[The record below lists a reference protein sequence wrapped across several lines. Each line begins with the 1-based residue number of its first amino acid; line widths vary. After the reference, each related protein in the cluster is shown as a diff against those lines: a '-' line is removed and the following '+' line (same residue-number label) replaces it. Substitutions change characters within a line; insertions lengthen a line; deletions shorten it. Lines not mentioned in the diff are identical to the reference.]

1 MITIWNSLLDC
12 FENEN
17 WRNHAMYM
25 KNYEDGDEEKIIPL
39 LQRVFTRGQFDLE
52 LWNWQY
58 KQNPSGFFNNIW
70 MMIDND
76 EVVGHYAIIPQ
87 RMIISG
93 RQCLGAQS
101 LQTATH
107 ESYRR
112 RGIFKKLAEKTYQQA
127 KERGI
132 LIIYGFA
139 VEASYY
145 GFVKYL
151 EWKYF
156 FALPQMITILNIDE
170 FFEDAKTSKFLF
182 KLRARFKRKRKE
194 IGESP
199 LKIEQ
204 VSRFDEE
211 YESFWNQNRK
221 HFEVITVRDSA
232 YLNWR
237 FVDRP
242 YRTYENFIC
251 RDKKGDVGGYVVL
264 RTKIKE
270 KKGFILDLLA
280 KNDAISEDLINWVI
294 TYYKSRNINAVYTNL
309 SRDNIYSKQFK
320 KCGFMDWGAPSF
332 ANQLIARIN
341 IENSL
346 TSIFHNIDGAKWF
359 ITPGDSDTA

>member
-1 MITIWNSLLDC
+1 
-12 FENEN
+12 
-17 WRNHAMYM
+17 MYI

-39 LQRVFTRGQFDLE
+39 LQHVFTRSQFDLE

-101 LQTATH
+101 IQTATH
-107 ESYRR
+107 GGHRR

-127 KERGI
+127 KEQRI

-139 VEASYY
+139 VGASYH
-145 GFVKYL
+145 GFVKHL
-151 EWKYF
+151 EWKHF
-156 FALPQMITILNIDE
+156 FPLHRLITILNVDD
-170 FFEDAKTSKFLF
+170 FFEDAKKWKFLF
-182 KLRARFKRKRKE
+182 KLRARLKRKRKE

-199 LKIEQ
+199 LKMEQ
-204 VSRFDEE
+204 VTRFDEE

-251 RDKKGDVGGYVVL
+251 RDKKGDVVGYVVL
-264 RTKIKE
+264 RTEIKE
-270 KKGFILDLLA
+270 KKGIILDLLA
-280 KNDAISEDLINWVI
+280 KNNGVAKDLINRVI
-294 TYYKSRNINAVYTNL
+294 TYYKSRNINAIYTNL
-309 SRDNIYSKQFK
+309 SRDNIYYKQFK
-320 KCGFMDWGAPSF
+320 KYGFIDRGAPDF
-332 ANQLIARIN
+332 ANRLIAKIN

-346 TSIFHNIDGAKWF
+346 TSIFQNIDGAKWF
-359 ITPGDSDTA
+359 ITRGDSDVA